1 MVSDIRRGTGGQPQR
16 VGQLTLEELA
26 RAAEVSGKGGL
37 AELARAAEAL
47 AASPEAVARH
57 EASVREAAT
66 REARERYSEA
76 AREAR
81 RLIPLPRMHQDEVI
95 RHCAP
100 GRVEPALSRTE
111 ALVTV
116 AKWRSAESAGRT
128 VLALLGTMG
137 TGKTTAAMV
146 AALRSLQSG
155 ESVAYVKEP
164 TLLRWRRYISQTALL
179 ERAMSVGLLII
190 DELGTETKH
199 AEEARA
205 AILEVVDDRLSI
217 GRTLLIGNLS
227 REAFGSRYDARL
239 ADRMR
244 QVGIV
249 AECRGESLRG
259 RAA

>member
-1 MVSDIRRGTGGQPQR
+1 MVTDIRRGTGGELQR
-16 VGQLTLEELA
+16 MGQMSLVELCRRGA
-26 RAAEVSGKGGL
+26 ESAAT
-37 AELARAAEAL
+37 
-47 AASPEAVARH
+47 PEAIAAYESRM
-57 EASVREAAT
+57 RDAAT

-100 GRVEPALSRTE
+100 GRQDPALERTE

-116 AKWRSAESAGRT
+116 ARWGRPESAGRT

-146 AALRSLQSG
+146 AALRALQAG

-164 TLLRWRRYISQTALL
+164 TLLRWRRYISQTAML
-179 ERAMSVGLLII
+179 ERAMSVGLLIV

-199 AEEARA
+199 AEDARA
-205 AILEVVDDRLSI
+205 AILEVVDDRLSV

-227 REAFGSRYDARL
+227 REGFGSRYDARL